1 MTSAQRCGHTNQRGT
16 ALVFSMVILLIL
28 TILGISAM
36 RTTALEQ
43 IMAGNTQEM
52 TRAFQAADSG
62 MAKALDFMR
71 TNASSGVTADPGA
84 FAATSYSF
92 GTVSSANAMKP
103 SFLQIGQGARGESG
117 SGDNFCFAFHN
128 QDVTGRGQLNV
139 ARALSHGLRTA
150 APGDTNRETPCS

>member
-36 RTTALEQ
+36 RTTGLEQ

-84 FAATSYSF
+84 FAAASYPF
-92 GTVSSANAMKP
+92 GIASASAATP
-103 SFLQIGQGARGESG
+103 SFLQIGQGARGENSSG
-117 SGDNFCFAFHN
+117 ENFCFAFHN

-139 ARALSHGLRTA
+139 VRALSHGLRTA

>member
-1 MTSAQRCGHTNQRGT
+1 MTPGQRCGYANQRGT

-43 IMAGNTQEM
+43 LMAGNTQEM

-71 TNASSGVTADPGA
+71 TSASTGVTADPGA
-84 FAATSYSF
+84 FATASYPF
-92 GTVSSANAMKP
+92 GTATASATTP
-103 SFLQIGQGARGESG
+103 TFLQIGQGARGESG